1 MRITWHIEKK
11 RGNLRPQ
18 LFYDVLLE
26 GHEKALALPYVRIDS
41 TISEPAAS
49 WQAHCYPHEHER
61 AGHAPAGVY
70 QLATPNHA
78 AGTLRQSVRLPWR
91 EDNAYPE
98 VEASFRELRR
108 AFEAALAAAHDSH
121 PMDER
126 GELALS
132 ASLKREL
139 SPALM
144 AERLLRLARSG
155 EP

>member
-1 MRITWHIEKK
+1 MRITWNIEKK
-11 RGNLRPQ
+11 RGNLRPE
-18 LFYDVLLE
+18 LSYDVVLE

-41 TISEPAAS
+41 TIPEPAAS
-49 WQAHCYPHEHER
+49 WQAHCYPHELER

-78 AGTLRQSVRLPWR
+78 AGTLRQSLRLPWR
-91 EDNAYPE
+91 ADNAYPE

-132 ASLKREL
+132 ASLKREMA
-139 SPALM
+139 PALM
-144 AERLLRLARSG
+144 AERLLRLAR
-155 EP
+155 